1 MVSVGCVRRRM
12 EIRTNPA
19 GASVYV
25 DKKFIGN
32 SPIST
37 SFTYY
42 GTREIEVVRDG
53 FRTEKIFKKM
63 SPPWYQIP
71 PIDFVSE
78 VLWPQEIRDERVI
91 DITMVPQ
98 EIPASEVLQAR
109 AEEFRIQSSQG
120 LITANPAVVPADGDI
135 LPGGFTPG
143 LAPPSPS
150 DAVTVPPAV
159 NAFPATPQSSTPL
172 GGWAPQRIPEVSGSY
187 RVPPGGN

>member
-1 MVSVGCVRRRM
+1 M

-78 VLWPQEIRDERVI
+78 VLWPQEIRDERVV

-98 EIPASEVLQAR
+98 EIPDSEVLQAR

-120 LITANPAVVPADGDI
+120 LITANPAVVKADGDI

-143 LAPPSPS
+143 LAPSSPS

-159 NAFPATPQSSTPL
+159 NTFPATPQSSAPL

>member
-25 DKKFIGN
+25 DKKFIGS

-53 FRTEKIFKKM
+53 FRTEKIFKKIP
-63 SPPWYQIP
+63 PPWYQIP

-78 VLWPQEIRDERVI
+78 VLWPQEIRDERVV

-98 EIPASEVLQAR
+98 EMPASEVLQAR

-120 LITANPAVVPADGDI
+120 LITANPAVVKADGDI

-143 LAPPSPS
+143 LAPSGPT

-159 NAFPATPQSSTPL
+159 NAFPATP
-172 GGWAPQRIPEVSGSY
+172 
-187 RVPPGGN
+187 